1 MRESKVESRKSKA
14 GKRKTEEANWQKAR
28 QQAAQ
33 RGIVL
38 TRRKS
43 NDGGYYCHLSNEAKK
58 SLLFRLTTVH

>member
-1 MRESKVESRKSKA
+1 MKSRKQKVESVS
-14 GKRKTEEANWQKAR
+14 RKTEEANWQKAR

-43 NDGGYYCHLSNEAKK
+43 NDGRYYCYLSNEAKK
-58 SLLFRLTTVH
+58 SLLFRL

>member
-1 MRESKVESRKSKA
+1 MKKEKQ
-14 GKRKTEEANWQKAR
+14 EEAHWQKAR

-43 NDGGYYCHLSNEAKK
+43 SDGRYFCYLSKGAKK
-58 SLLFRLTTVH
+58 SLLFGL